1 MKDKPLVSIII
12 NNYNY
17 GRFLG
22 EAIESALNQTYP
34 HLEVIVVDDGS
45 TDNSPKIIAHYKD
58 KIIPVLKENGGQA
71 SAFNAGFA
79 ATRGDI
85 ICLLDADDIALP
97 EKVAEVVDVFK
108 EHPDIDWCFHALKVT
123 DIKTGAVLKRVHH
136 DNAYTPITEQQQHKN
151 LSYKCDFRLHMIQK
165 GKTSFIAPASSGLC
179 FTSSLIKQILPLPV
193 YKAHKT
199 SADRCLTFTA
209 IALSKGFFLDKEL
222 TIQRIHGNNAYTAM
236 DGRQQYMARANVIM
250 ANWMRVKFPKFA
262 KFTNKAL
269 AKSLSIYWRTGG
281 VETPVKEL
289 VKNYFSIISYLE
301 IIEINLR
308 AYFYNLKLKFKHF
321 F

>member
-79 ATRGDI
+79 ATKGDI